1 MYEKHSLLSYLQR
14 QDTAK
19 LHLILLQELKKERR
33 ENATLILYILYI
45 LETRSPRFP
54 PYITEAWKEYLQ
66 PTHQNSAS

>member
-1 MYEKHSLLSYLQR
+1 MYEKHSLYAYLQR

-19 LHLILLQELKKERR
+19 LHYILLQELKKEHR

-54 PYITEAWKEYLQ
+54 PYIAEA
-66 PTHQNSAS
+66 